1 MNEKTEI
8 YREKMIDA
16 ATNLILTKM
25 EELRG
30 DKEELKEIKRR
41 RWVWELIQNAN
52 DCAENK
58 PIDIIIQTNNNSV
71 KFSHN
76 GNCFTY
82 QNMVDLIT
90 QISTKRKDDQKVGKF
105 GTGFIAT
112 HLLSDKVKI
121 TGFYHSDIQSD
132 NYKAMDLLLD
142 RSGTDYDDIGKA
154 INRAFDVLDKI
165 ELENNILYNE
175 NSDEITT
182 TFSYEYDPN
191 DLEVIEAINKGYED
205 WEKTIPLVLVFA
217 EKIRTIKFNDISVEK
232 EMLVG
237 GSENLK
243 TFHIVFTKSGE
254 VYKNKYVTVISNH
267 EKMIDV
273 ACIAVQEENKWK
285 LEEMQTYPKIY
296 CNFPLVGT
304 ENFAF
309 PIAINSKKF
318 HVSQERNDIHESIEE
333 NRIILEEALNLYKSL
348 IEAWITVIPKCFFN
362 LCTINDDINRSG
374 YLCDYENKVK
384 YIYKHAKIV
393 TVIDKSGNTILSSL
407 YEGEKKNLFIPYY
420 EKEKQLFWQL
430 FRAFFDKYIPRE
442 EEVEYWGKVCCE
454 NIVDLAKFKKRVI
467 NNEKIQSDV
476 ARVGRDEYLK
486 IINNLNVLCFNYNSQ
501 AFTFD
506 MKFLN
511 QKFEFEDGN
520 RLMIDESD
528 DELKDILLLFNV
540 DIRKKLLHKKINII
554 DENQFEQYRN
564 QKIANE
570 LCSIIRK
577 KLVEE
582 SNGKQRTSEDQVIF
596 NKLTDWF
603 IDNADVARLLFADI
617 YEKQH
622 LLTQPEETIRRLKL
636 ANQVEDIMNKNNIDF
651 SQLTDIVDKSGQLLI
666 MIEQGKLD
674 ISPEIRQLLE
684 HISYSNYYS
693 KEKFDKMLERSI
705 LNVHKE
711 LLNNPLYNI
720 PESIEE
726 WKKNKLSSTVFT
738 AEKDKKEIQIVIRPS
753 DGAKIIFY
761 EDTEFEALD
770 DSECELWTDNG
781 QGKVMM
787 ITLGDLLKTTGV
799 TSIPL
804 KKII

>member
-41 RWVWELIQNAN
+41 RWIWELIQNAN
-52 DCAENK
+52 DCADNK
-58 PIDIIIQTNNNSV
+58 PIDIIIQTNNSSV

-82 QNMVDLIT
+82 QNMIDLIT

-112 HLLSDKVKI
+112 HLLSDKVRI
-121 TGFYHSDIQSD
+121 TGFYHSDNNSD
-132 NYKAMDLLLD
+132 DYKALDLLLD

-154 INRAFDVLDKI
+154 INSAFHVLENM
-165 ELENNILYNE
+165 ELENSVLYNE
-175 NSDEITT
+175 NGSEITT
-182 TFSYEYDPN
+182 TFSYEYNPN
-191 DLEVIEAINKGYED
+191 NSEVIEAINKGYED

-217 EKIRTIKFNDISVEK
+217 KKIGTVKFNDISVEK
-232 EMLVG
+232 EMLAG

-243 TFHIVFTKSGE
+243 TFHIVFTKSGK
-254 VYKNKYVTVISNH
+254 VYKNKYVTVISNL

-273 ACIAVQEENKWK
+273 ACIAVQEENKWI

-318 HVSQERNDIHESIEE
+318 HVSSERNDIHESIEE

-348 IEAWITVIPKCFFN
+348 IEAWITPNPNCFYN
-362 LCTINDDINRSG
+362 LCTINDDINRSR
-374 YLCDYENKVK
+374 YLRDYEDKVK

-393 TVIDKSGNTILSSL
+393 TVIDSYGNTMLSSL

-430 FRAFFDKYIPRE
+430 FRAFFDKHIPRE

-454 NIVDLAKFKKRVI
+454 NIIDLTKFKKRVI
-467 NNEKIQSDV
+467 NNEKIRSDV
-476 ARVGRDEYLK
+476 ARVGQDEYLK
-486 IINNLNVLCFNYNSQ
+486 IINNLNILCFNYNSQ
-501 AFTFD
+501 AFNFD

-511 QKFEFEDGN
+511 QRFEFEDSNG
-520 RLMIDESD
+520 LMIDESD

-540 DIRKKLLHKKINII
+540 DMRKKLLHKGVKII
-554 DENQFEQYRN
+554 DENQFEPYSN

-570 LCSIIRK
+570 LCLIIRK

-582 SNGKQRTSEDQVIF
+582 SSGKQRTSEDQIIF
-596 NKLTDWF
+596 NRLTDWF
-603 IDNADVARLLFADI
+603 LNNANEAKMLFADI

-636 ANQVEDIMNKNNIDF
+636 ANQVEDIMNKNNIDL
-651 SQLTDIVDKSGQLLI
+651 SQLSDIVDKSGQLLA
-666 MIEQGKLD
+666 MLEQEQID

-693 KEKFDKMLERSI
+693 KEKFDKMLARSI
-705 LNVHKE
+705 ISVYQE
-711 LLNNPLYNI
+711 LLKNPLYKV
-720 PESIEE
+720 PENIEE

-738 AEKDKKEIQIVIRPS
+738 AEKNNKEIQIVIRPS